1 MSSIFVLEQATVAA
15 KQSNWTLLNQYL
27 QQLLAKESHTAGLVV
42 SEGLENPNSQL
53 LHWALAVLQL
63 GDFQE
68 RWDVAKIFPSLGLVA
83 VPPLLDILADETA
96 DLELRWFTG
105 RILGQFQAP
114 QVIQGLV
121 ELLQQAESEEL
132 CTMAAEALAQ
142 MGTFAIEPLTQLL
155 AFENTRFLAVQALAQ
170 IRHSQTINPLLSVLK
185 DEQPAIRTAV
195 IEALSSFHDPRVPP
209 VLVEALSDIA
219 ASVRREAIVGL
230 GLRPDLQQ
238 TLKTVQLLRDRL
250 WDFNGEVCQQAA
262 ISLGRMGTLDA
273 AAALF
278 EVLNSPLTPIPLQIT
293 AVRALGWIELPQTLE
308 YLQQLL
314 FSTTAVEVAQEIVS
328 ALGRM
333 EQPALAFPAAD
344 ILINW
349 LSSSDLLVQQP
360 GLKSS
365 IVLSLGQLGNPH
377 ALEPLIAMLADADEC
392 VRFHAIAALR
402 QLVPHNAQWRLQVL
416 ATDEQLLPALKA
428 GVNQALL
435 EWSC

>member
-27 QQLLAKESHTAGLVV
+27 QQLLAKESDTAGLAV
-42 SEGLENPNSQL
+42 SDWSETTKSQL

-68 RWDVAKIFPSLGLVA
+68 RWDVAKVFPSLGLAA

-105 RILGQFQAP
+105 RVLGQFPAP

-132 CTMAAEALAQ
+132 STMAAEALAQ
-142 MGTFAIEPLTQLL
+142 MGTLAIEPLTQLL

-170 IRHSQTINPLLSVLK
+170 IRHSQTINPLLSVIK
-185 DEQPAIRTAV
+185 DQQPVVRTAV

-209 VLVEALSDIA
+209 VLVEALSDVA

-250 WDFNGEVCQQAA
+250 WDFNWEVCQQAA
-262 ISLGRMGTLDA
+262 ISLGRMGTLEA

-278 EVLNSPLTPIPLQIT
+278 EVLNSSLTPIPLQIT
-293 AVRALGWIELPQTLE
+293 AVRALGWIELPQTLD

-314 FSTTAVEVAQEIVS
+314 FSTATIEVAQEIVS

-333 EQPALAFPAAD
+333 EQPALAFPAAE
-344 ILINW
+344 ILIKW

-377 ALEPLIAMLADADEC
+377 ALEPLIEMLADADEC

-402 QLVPHNAQWRLQVL
+402 QLAPHKAQWRLQVL